1 MKVLFRIVQFVL
13 KWVSK
18 VLPWKQPIV
27 LEGPDSL
34 LLLKKQLTTLP
45 YKHYLIVTDKG
56 IQKAGL
62 LEEVL
67 KVIQMDS
74 IQFTIFD
81 ETPANPTVQAIEKAY
96 EQYLSMGCDALIA
109 LGGGSAIDAA
119 KAVGIRV
126 IKPNTPLHKMKGILK
141 VRKKLPYLIAIPTTA
156 GTGSET
162 TIATVISNPDTH
174 EKYAIS
180 DLNIM
185 PKVAVLEPKLI
196 KNLPKFFT
204 ATTGMD
210 ALTHAVEAYIGH
222 GGTKYTN
229 KMAEEAILGIQK
241 HLKNSVDEPHD
252 LVARAGMLKASFQ
265 AGAAFTRAYVG
276 NIHAIAHTF
285 GGFYQVPHG
294 YANAII
300 MPHVLKFYGK
310 TAESKLAK
318 LSDLLKLTDTNVSN
332 GMKMKAFIDWI
343 EKLNAYFG
351 IPTQIE
357 VPHKQDVEAMIRNA
371 YKESNPLYPVPKILS
386 KMDFKVLYNAIMKVE
401 PKAE

>member
-1 MKVLFRIVQFVL
+1 
-13 KWVSK
+13 
-18 VLPWKQPIV
+18 
-27 LEGPDSL
+27 
-34 LLLKKQLTTLP
+34 
-45 YKHYLIVTDKG
+45 
-56 IQKAGL
+56 
-62 LEEVL
+62 
-67 KVIQMDS
+67 MDS
-74 IQFTIFD
+74 IQFTIYD
-81 ETPANPTVQAIEKAY
+81 AVTPNPTVQSIEAAY
-96 EQYLSMGCDALIA
+96 QLFLSAGCDALIG

-126 IKPNTPLHKMKGILK
+126 KKPNTPLHKMKGILK
-141 VRKKLPYLIAIPTTA
+141 VRKTLPFLIAIPTTA

-180 DLNIM
+180 DLNLM
-185 PKVAVLEPKLI
+185 PKVAVLDPKLT

-222 GGTKYTN
+222 GGTKFTN
-229 KMAEEAILGIQK
+229 QMAEEAILGTQK
-241 HLKNSVDEPHD
+241 YLKLSYDEPHD
-252 LVARAGMLKASFQ
+252 LQARSGMLKASFQ

-310 TAESKLAK
+310 KAEHKLAK
-318 LSDLLKLTDTNVSN
+318 LSDLLGLTDSSVSN
-332 GMKMKAFIDWI
+332 GMKMKAFVDWI
-343 EKLNAYFG
+343 EKLNTYFG
-351 IPTQIE
+351 IPTQID
-357 VPHKQDVEAMIRNA
+357 VPHKNDLEAMIRNA
-371 YKESNPLYPVPKILS
+371 YKEANPLYPVPKIFS

-401 PKAE
+401 VKAE

>member
-1 MKVLFRIVQFVL
+1 MKIMYRLFQFIL
-13 KWVSK
+13 KWVAK
-18 VLPWKQPIV
+18 VLPWRQPMV
-27 LEGPDSL
+27 FEGEQSML
-34 LLLKKQLTTLP
+34 ALKKHLSTLP
-45 YKHYLIVTDKG
+45 YKNYLIVTDPG
-56 IQKAGL
+56 IKKVGL
-62 LEEVL
+62 LDYV
-67 KVIQMDS
+67 KHTIQLES
-74 IQFTIFD
+74 IEFTVFD
-81 ETPANPTVQAIEKAY
+81 ETTPNPTIESIDKAY
-96 EQYLSMGCDALIA
+96 QCYLEHHCDALIG

-126 IKPNTPLHKMKGILK
+126 RKPDTPLRKMKGILK
-141 VRKKLPYLIAIPTTA
+141 VRKTLPYLIAIPTTA

-162 TIATVISNPDTH
+162 TIATVVSNPKTH

-180 DLNIM
+180 DLSLM
-185 PKVAVLEPKLI
+185 PKVAVLDPSLT

-204 ATTGMD
+204 STTGMD

-222 GGTKYTN
+222 GGTKFTN
-229 KMAEEAILGIQK
+229 QMAESAVRIIHQY
-241 HLKNSVDEPHD
+241 LKESYDEPHN
-252 LVARAGMLKASFQ
+252 LEARVQMLKASFQ

-310 TAESKLAK
+310 SAEKKLAK
-318 LSDLLKLTDTNVSN
+318 LSDLLNLTGSSVSN
-332 GMKMKAFIDWI
+332 SMKTKAFIDWI
-343 EKLNAYFG
+343 EGLNAYFN

-357 VPHKQDVEAMIRNA
+357 VPTRNDLEEMIQFA
-371 YKESNPLYPVPKILS
+371 YKEANPLYPVPKIFS
-386 KMDFKVLYNAIMKVE
+386 KMDFKVLYNAIMKVT

>member
-1 MKVLFRIVQFVL
+1 MKLLFRIIQFVL

-34 LLLKKQLTTLP
+34 LSLKKQLTTLP
-45 YKHYLIVTDKG
+45 YKHYLIVTDHG
-56 IQKAGL
+56 IKKAGL
-62 LEEVL
+62 LEDVL
-67 KVIQMDS
+67 RVIQMDS
-74 IQFTIFD
+74 IQFSIFD
-81 ETPANPTVQAIEKAY
+81 ETPANPTIQAIETAY
-96 EQYLSMGCDALIA
+96 ERYLSLGCDALIA

-119 KAVGIRV
+119 KAVGIR
-126 IKPNTPLHKMKGILK
+126 IAKPNTPLHKMKGILK
-141 VRKKLPYLIAIPTTA
+141 VRQKLPYLIAIPTTA

-180 DLNIM
+180 DLNVM
-185 PKVAVLEPKLI
+185 PKVAVLEPKLT
-196 KNLPKFFT
+196 KNLPKFF
-204 ATTGMD
+204 ASTTGMD

-229 KMAEEAILGIQK
+229 KMAEEAIVGISK
-241 HLKNSVDEPHD
+241 YLKTCVDEPHD
-252 LVARAGMLKASFQ
+252 LIARAGMLKASFQ

-310 TAESKLAK
+310 KAESKLAK
-318 LSDLLKLTDTNVSN
+318 LSDLLKLTESNVSN

-343 EKLNAYFG
+343 EKLNAYFN
-351 IPTQIE
+351 IPTQIV
-357 VPHKQDVEAMIRNA
+357 VPNKNDLDSMIKNA
-371 YKESNPLYPVPKILS
+371 YKEANPLYPVPKIFS

-401 PKAE
+401 SKAE

>member
-1 MKVLFRIVQFVL
+1 MKLLFRIIQFVL
-13 KWVSK
+13 KWVAK
-18 VLPWKQPIV
+18 LLPWKQPVV
-27 LEGPDSL
+27 LEGHDSL
-34 LLLKKQLTTLP
+34 NALKKHLTTLP
-45 YKHYLIVTDKG
+45 YKHYLIVTDPG
-56 IQKAGL
+56 IKKVGL
-62 LEEVL
+62 LDNVIRA
-67 KVIQMDS
+67 IQMDS
-74 IQFTIFD
+74 IQFTIYD
-81 ETPANPTVQAIEKAY
+81 EVTPNPTIQSIEAAY
-96 EQYLSMGCDALIA
+96 QLFLSVGCDALIG

-126 IKPNTPLHKMKGILK
+126 KKPNTPLHKMKGILK
-141 VRKKLPYLIAIPTTA
+141 VRKTLPFLIAIPTTA

-180 DLNIM
+180 DLSLM
-185 PKVAVLEPKLI
+185 PKVAVLEPKLT

-204 ATTGMD
+204 STTGMD
-210 ALTHAVEAYIGH
+210 ALTHAIEAYIGH
-222 GGTKYTN
+222 GGSKFTN
-229 KMAEEAILGIQK
+229 HMAEEAVLGIQK
-241 HLKNSVDEPHD
+241 YLKLSYDEPHD
-252 LVARAGMLKASFQ
+252 LEARSGMLKASFQ

-294 YANAII
+294 YANAVI

-310 TAESKLAK
+310 KVERKLAK
-318 LSDLLKLTDTNVSN
+318 LSDLLGLTDVSVSN
-332 GMKMKAFIDWI
+332 GMKMKALIDWI

-357 VPHKQDVEAMIRNA
+357 VPHKDDMDAMIDNA
-371 YKESNPLYPVPKILS
+371 YKEANPLYPVPKIFS

-401 PKAE
+401 VRAE